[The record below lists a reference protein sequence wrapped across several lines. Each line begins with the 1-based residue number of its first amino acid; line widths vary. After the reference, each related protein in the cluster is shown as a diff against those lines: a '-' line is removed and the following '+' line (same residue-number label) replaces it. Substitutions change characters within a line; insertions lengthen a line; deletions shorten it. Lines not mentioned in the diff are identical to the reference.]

1 VEHSEILKKHKPP
14 LSDLF
19 LEMMSVER
27 SASGHTIRNYEKAL
41 NDFTNFATSRKEN
54 LVTIGAQ
61 DISAWLENLRK
72 TGLAASTVSLKVS
85 ALKQFFSFL
94 YAEGFR
100 EDNPAASIAR
110 PARRRPLPKDLSE
123 EEMLALLSAI
133 GEDTTPRG
141 LRLRAMTEIAY
152 AAGLRVSELVS
163 LPKSVANVS
172 DTLIVRGKGR
182 KERLVPLGKSARTAI
197 AAYLNVR
204 EQFLPKGIARKEAN
218 QYLFPS
224 RSKQGFV
231 TRVCFSSAL
240 KDAATRAGI
249 DPDRVSP
256 HVMRHAFATH
266 LLSGGADLRSL
277 QQMLGHADIT
287 TTEIYAHVSN
297 DRLSRLV
304 QDFHPLNEQNDV

>member
-1 VEHSEILKKHKPP
+1 MFVS
-14 LSDLF
+14 
-19 LEMMSVER
+19 
-27 SASGHTIRNYEKAL
+27 
-41 NDFTNFATSRKEN
+41 NFYQK
-54 LVTIGAQ
+54 
-61 DISAWLENLRK
+61 
-72 TGLAASTVSLKVS
+72 VSLEKRQTS
-85 ALKQFFSFL
+85 
-94 YAEGFR
+94 
-100 EDNPAASIAR
+100 
-110 PARRRPLPKDLSE
+110 
-123 EEMLALLSAI
+123 
-133 GEDTTPRG
+133 
-141 LRLRAMTEIAY
+141 
-152 AAGLRVSELVS
+152 
-163 LPKSVANVS
+163 
-172 DTLIVRGKGR
+172 
-182 KERLVPLGKSARTAI
+182 
-197 AAYLNVR
+197 
-204 EQFLPKGIARKEAN
+204 ARKEAN

-297 DRLSRLV
+297 DRLARLV